1 MNSSDRK
8 IFYSLRKFICFG
20 KGVFNPGL
28 CRILILTLFSISIV
42 GSLMARED
50 DTVIVLNS
58 DVSIDKYSVVHT
70 EFKSRIINLADEIDL
85 GSKWLD
91 EEKVKKKILEVDPD
105 IIYCIGSKAYQMA
118 YKLRKGRKLVFSLM
132 INWKRF
138 PVRKNVYGISNEL
151 PQIMQLTMYRY
162 FFPDIN
168 KIGVLYSK
176 AYNVE
181 WYKNTVKIAKEVGV
195 DVIGRSIKN
204 PDDIKSA
211 VNKLLPDVDAV
222 WLIPDPVVI
231 RDVESVKV
239 IFETSKDAK
248 IPVFAYDKAF
258 TGFGAALIISA
269 DISTMGKQ
277 AAGIVQEILT
287 EGKISERV
295 QNPAG
300 SFIILNIKKV
310 EEYDLRFN
318 IEALDSV
325 NEIIE

>member
-8 IFYSLRKFICFG
+8 ILHSLKKVICFC
-20 KGVFNPGL
+20 KGLRDLGL
-28 CRILILTLFSISIV
+28 CRILVFVLCLISIS

-50 DTVIVLNS
+50 DKVIVLNS
-58 DVSIDKYSVVHT
+58 DVSIDKYSVAHT
-70 EFKSRIINLADEIDL
+70 EFKSRIINLVGEIDL

-91 EEKVKKKILEVDPD
+91 DKKVKEKILEIDPD

-118 YKLRKGRKLVFSLM
+118 YKMRRGKELVFSLM

-138 PVRKNVYGISNEL
+138 PVRKNIYGVSNEL

-162 FFPDIN
+162 FFPDVN

-181 WYKNTVKIAKEVGV
+181 WYKNAVKVAKEVGV
-195 DVIGRSIKN
+195 DIIGKSIRN

-222 WLIPDPVVI
+222 WLIPDPIVI
-231 RDVESVKV
+231 RDVESVRM
-239 IFETSKDAK
+239 IFESSGDAK
-248 IPVFAYDKAF
+248 KPVFAYDKAF
-258 TGFGAALIISA
+258 SNFGAALIISA
-269 DISTMGKQ
+269 DIATMGKQ
-277 AAGIVQEILT
+277 AAGIVQDLLT
-287 EGKISERV
+287 EDTIKERI
-295 QNPAG
+295 QDPAG
-300 SFIILNIKKV
+300 SFIILNMKKV
-310 EEYDLRFN
+310 KEYGLGLN